1 MKVHTQSV
9 HFTADKKLIA
19 FIQKKLSKLDQFFD
33 RILSADVI
41 LKLENS
47 GQIKD
52 KIAEVRIKIPGS
64 VLYVKET
71 SKTFEAS
78 IDSAT
83 DALKRQL
90 LRYKE
95 KMRLTNNR

>member
-9 HFTADKKLIA
+9 HFSADAKLISFIEKKLN
-19 FIQKKLSKLDQFFD
+19 KLDQFFD
-33 RILSADVI
+33 RIVSANVT

-47 GQIKD
+47 GQVKD
-52 KIAEVRIKIPGS
+52 KVAEIRINIPVA

-78 IDSAT
+78 IDSAISS
-83 DALKRQL
+83 LKRQVL
-90 LRYKE
+90 KYKE
-95 KMRLTNNR
+95 QSRMKS

>member
-9 HFTADKKLIA
+9 HFSADAKLISFIEKKLN
-19 FIQKKLSKLDQFFD
+19 KLDQFFD
-33 RILSADVI
+33 RIVSAKVT

-47 GQIKD
+47 GQVKD
-52 KIAEVRIKIPGS
+52 KVAEIRINIPGA

-78 IDSAT
+78 IDSGISS
-83 DALKRQL
+83 LKRQML
-90 LRYKE
+90 KHKGQSRMKS
-95 KMRLTNNR
+95 